1 MLRLEPRRQPS
12 RLMFYLTPFLAV
24 ALTLVAGVALFE
36 VLGKPPL
43 QAMAI
48 IFIQP
53 LTSLRG
59 VAELLVKGTPL
70 ILIGIG
76 LAVGFRGGIW
86 NIGAEG
92 QFTIGA
98 LVGGSVALAFYPIT
112 GWWLL
117 PLMSL
122 AGIAGGAAWAAIP
135 ALLRTRFN
143 ANEILVSLMLTY
155 VAVLLLSSLMHGAL
169 RDPEGLN
176 FPESRLFQTALPL
189 IIPGTRAHIGFL
201 VALATIAVSWLLMER
216 HLIGFKVKVLGQ
228 APRAA
233 RFGGFSDQRL
243 IWFCFLLSGGCA
255 GLAGLFEAA
264 GPVGQLVPALP
275 AGYGFTAIIVAFLG
289 RLHPVGILFAGL
301 LMALTYIG
309 GETAQIS
316 MSLPSATTAVF
327 QGMFLFFLLAT
338 DVLVGYR
345 PRWISTRAPAPTAPR
360 PAPAQPMPRPA
371 AAQPGE

>member
-12 RLMFYLTPFLAV
+12 RAMFYLTPFFAV
-24 ALTLVAGVALFE
+24 ALTLVAGIGLFAALGQPSLDAMLLIF
-36 VLGKPPL
+36 LKPL
-43 QAMAI
+43 A
-48 IFIQP
+48 
-53 LTSLRG
+53 SLRG
-59 VAELLVKGTPL
+59 LSELLVKATPL
-70 ILIGIG
+70 ILIATG
-76 LAVGFRGGIW
+76 LAIGFRGGVW

-92 QFTIGA
+92 QFTVGA
-98 LVGGSVALAFYPIT
+98 LTGGSVALAVYPAN
-112 GWWLL
+112 GPWLL
-117 PLMSL
+117 PCMSL
-122 AGIAGGAAWAAIP
+122 AGIAGGMVWAAIP

-155 VAVLLLSSLMHGAL
+155 VAVLLLGSLVHGPL
-169 RDPEGLN
+169 RDPDGLN
-176 FPESRLFQTALPL
+176 FPESRLFQATLPL
-189 IIPGTRAHIGFL
+189 IIPGTRAHVGFL
-201 VALATIAVSWLLMER
+201 VALVTVAVAWLLLER
-216 HLIGFKVKVLGQ
+216 HVLGFQIKVLGQ

-243 IWFCFLLSGGCA
+243 TWLCFLISGGCA

-301 LMALTYIG
+301 LLALTYIG

-338 DVLVGYR
+338 DVLVNYR
-345 PRWISTRAPAPTAPR
+345 PRWLPRSAPATAPQREPAQPLPQPAPTR
-360 PAPAQPMPRPA
+360 SM
-371 AAQPGE
+371 E

>member
-1 MLRLEPRRQPS
+1 MLKLEPRREPS
-12 RLMFYLTPFLAV
+12 TAAFYLTPFIAIVATLLAG
-24 ALTLVAGVALFE
+24 LLLFRI
-36 VLGKPPL
+36 LGKPPL
-43 QAMAI
+43 AALQL
-48 IFIQP
+48 IFLEP

-59 VAELLVKGTPL
+59 ISEILVKATPL
-70 ILIGIG
+70 VLIACG
-76 LAVGFRGGIW
+76 LALGFRGGVW

-98 LVGGSVALAFYPIT
+98 LTGGAVALAVYPAN

-122 AGIAGGAAWAAIP
+122 AGIAGGMAWAAIP

-143 ANEILVSLMLTY
+143 ASEILVSLMLVY
-155 VAVLLLSSLMHGAL
+155 VAVLLLGSLVHGPL
-169 RDPEGLN
+169 RDPDGMN

-189 IIPGTRAHIGFL
+189 IIPGTRTHIGAL
-201 VALATIAVSWLLMER
+201 VALAVVGLAWLLLER
-216 HLIGFKVKVLGQ
+216 HIIGFQIKVLGQ

-233 RFGGFSDQRL
+233 RFAGFSGNKL
-243 IWFCFLLSGGCA
+243 IWLCFLVSGGAA

-289 RLHPVGILFAGL
+289 RLHPVGILLAGL
-301 LMALTYIG
+301 LMALTTIG

-316 MSLPSATTAVF
+316 MSLPSATTSVF
-327 QGMFLFFLLAT
+327 QGMFLFFLLAA

-345 PRWISTRAPAPTAPR
+345 PRWVAAPKTQPR
-360 PAPAQPMPRPA
+360 V
-371 AAQPGE
+371 G